1 MRDSRTSELVE
12 SIVQISRQKNGDDL
26 RLSLLK
32 TVMEAL
38 DANKT
43 RFLRHVRARGG
54 QAWLEDFQALRS
66 ASSLNGYELKLFSS
80 ATVSLSEPMR
90 HCVETGLPLQSADAD
105 GNPLFIHPVMDGGVV
120 QELIVIQ
127 VSRHNDNDFRLTKAI
142 VQLYQNYLDLVR
154 ATERDTLTGLLN
166 RRSLET
172 SVSRL
177 MYSAARHSSRRGPDG
192 HRVAES
198 GERYW
203 LAVIDIDHFKRVND
217 SFGHLFGDE
226 VLLLVARVMQQC
238 FRADDLLFRYGG
250 EEFIAILQAH
260 SAAEAHAALE
270 RYRRQVSSY
279 RFPQLEQVTVS
290 IGFVELKSEVLM
302 SEAVGHADQAL
313 YHAKAHGRNQVCDY
327 SQLVQQHEAPTALL
341 NSAVDLF

>member
-1 MRDSRTSELVE
+1 MRDTRTSELVE

-38 DANKT
+38 DANTT

-54 QAWLEDFQALRS
+54 QVWVEDFQALRS
-66 ASSLNGYELKLFSS
+66 PSSLNGYELKLFSS
-80 ATVSLSEPMR
+80 ATVELSEPMR
-90 HCVETGLPLQSADAD
+90 HCVETTLPLQSAGAD
-105 GNPLFIHPVMDGGVV
+105 GSPLYIHPVMDGGVV
-120 QELIVIQ
+120 HELIV
-127 VSRHNDNDFRLTKAI
+127 VEVARHNDNDFRLTKAI

-177 MYSAARHSSRRGPDG
+177 MYSAARHSSRRGPEG
-192 HRVAES
+192 QRPPQH
-198 GERYW
+198 GGRYW

-238 FRADDLLFRYGG
+238 FRTDDLLFRYGG
-250 EEFIAILQAH
+250 EEFIVILE
-260 SAAEAHAALE
+260 AETLIEAQAALE

-290 IGFVELKSEVLM
+290 IGFVELKPEVLM
-302 SEAVGHADQAL
+302 SDAVGHADQAL

-327 SQLVQQHEAPTALL
+327 AQLVKQHEAPTALL
-341 NSAVDLF
+341 NSAAELF